1 MDINGI
7 FSSDISNASTTK
19 VQGEDPDKEDF
30 MTLLVQQLRNQDP
43 LNPQSNE
50 EFVAQLANF
59 SSLEQMEELNENILG
74 MVYLQQSNALM
85 SQLTQSSELI
95 GKDVNYYDFEQDAVL
110 SGQVTSVKVS
120 DGLAVLNIAGK
131 DVPLANI
138 TEVLGEKTPVAVP
151 DGAEEGSEEELTEQ
165 SA

>member
-1 MDINGI
+1 
-7 FSSDISNASTTK
+7 
-19 VQGEDPDKEDF
+19 

-74 MVYLQQSNALM
+74 MVFLQQSNALM
-85 SQLTQSSELI
+85 SQLTQSSDLI
-95 GKDVNYYDFEQDAVL
+95 GKEVNYYDFEQDGVL
-110 SGQVTSVKVS
+110 SGQVDSVKIS
-120 DGLAVLNIAGK
+120 DGLAVLNIGGK
-131 DVPLANI
+131 DVPLANV
-138 TEVLGEKTPVAVP
+138 TEVLGQKAPAIVP
-151 DGAEEGSEEELTEQ
+151 DGADEDSEEELTEQ

>member
-1 MDINGI
+1 
-7 FSSDISNASTTK
+7 
-19 VQGEDPDKEDF
+19 

-95 GKDVNYYDFEQDAVL
+95 GKEVNYYDFEQDAVL
-110 SGQVTSVKVS
+110 SGQVSSVKVS

-138 TEVLGEKTPVAVP
+138 TEVLGEKAPVAVP
-151 DGAEEGSEEELTEQ
+151 DGADEGSEEELAEQ